1 MRHIITLAVFV
12 SLGFTVHAQ
21 TSKISGAIS
30 DEQGKALASSTISL
44 LKAKDSSLVKAAV
57 SDKSGL
63 YQFINIKD
71 GTYFVAASSAGYSR
85 KATQPFEVK
94 GSDVSVP
101 SFALK
106 QLPGNMSGVT
116 VTAKKPFIE
125 TRLDKTIVNVDASPT
140 NAGSTAM
147 DVLEKSPGI
156 MINND
161 GSISLLGKQGVIV
174 MIDGKPTYLSANDLA
189 NMLKNMPASA
199 LDQIEIMTNPSSKY
213 DATGNSGIIN
223 IKTKKGMNNGFNGNF
238 MLGATTSIYKMDD
251 KLYFM
256 PRSQN
261 SFNFNYRR
269 YKFNFFGNYNPNFN
283 RGRNVLDIDSKQI
296 NSQGELRGYTD
307 QQTKFKFGNFNQT
320 LKLGMDWYA
329 NSKNVFGVV
338 TSGFLFKGHPTPVT
352 INNVLNLDHTLR
364 YQLVSEADND
374 ISFNNFTGNLN
385 WKHSFNT
392 KGHELTADF
401 DYVKYSN
408 VSELLLITDTYD
420 GNLQYQNTSQLK
432 GHLPG
437 DIDIYSL
444 KSDYTKPIKNGRVDA
459 GFKSSYVRNDNQ
471 VEYQQSKGTGWV
483 RDDIRSNHF
492 IYDENI
498 NAAYVSVNQQIKK
511 WSFQAGMR
519 VENTN
524 SKGNQLTTQTKFSR
538 NRTDFF
544 PTAFASYALDQKN
557 QFTASYGRRI
567 TRPNYQD
574 MNPFIFFLDTL
585 TYRQGNI
592 YLTPQYTHNVEF
604 KHAFKGRLITAL
616 NFSETNDMISQVI
629 IPVEG
634 GDGTIKK
641 LTPDNVAS
649 FRNFGISITAPTKI
663 TKWWNVNLFTNVYN
677 NHYVGVVDS
686 TEVDLQF
693 TSFTANLTNSFTFS
707 PGFTGEISGFY
718 RHRTL
723 DGLTKAEPVYQMS
736 IGFSK
741 QIIKG
746 KGTLRLNIRDP
757 FAWQKFEGFNK
768 YANVDNHF
776 VSRPDV
782 RQVTAT
788 FSLRFGKQTQQQQR
802 RIGSSQEEQNRV
814 GGAGSQ

>member
-1 MRHIITLAVFV
+1 MRHLLTLVGFV
-12 SLGFTVHAQ
+12 LVGFTLPAQ
-21 TSKISGAIS
+21 TSKIIGSIY
-30 DEQGKALASSTISL
+30 DEQGKGLALTTVSL
-44 LKAKDSSLVKAAV
+44 LKTKDSSLVKV
-57 SDKSGL
+57 SLSDQSGQ
-63 YQFINIKD
+63 YQFLNIND
-71 GTYFVAASSAGYSR
+71 GNYFVAASSVGYS
-85 KATQPFEVK
+85 KKNSQAFEVN
-94 GSDVSVP
+94 GTDISVP
-101 SFALK
+101 SVALK
-106 QLPGNMSGVT
+106 QVPNNMNNVT

-156 MINND
+156 IVNND

-174 MIDGKPTYLSANDLA
+174 MLDGKPTYLSASDLA
-189 NMLKNMPASA
+189 NLLKNMPASA
-199 LDQIEIMTNPSSKY
+199 LDQIEIMTNPSAKY
-213 DATGNSGIIN
+213 DATGNSGMIN
-223 IKTKKGMNNGFNGNF
+223 IKTKKGMNNGFNGSF
-238 MLGATTSIYKMDD
+238 MLGATTSIYKIDD

-256 PRSQN
+256 PKSQN
-261 SFNFNYRR
+261 SFNFNYRK
-269 YKFNFFGNYNPNFN
+269 YKFNFFGNYNPNFF
-283 RGRNVLDIDSKQI
+283 RGRNVLEIDAKQI
-296 NSQGELRGYTD
+296 NSQGELKGYTD

-320 LKLGMDWYA
+320 LKLGLDWYA
-329 NSKNVFGVV
+329 DSKNIFGVV
-338 TSGFLFKGHPTPVT
+338 ASGFLFNGHPTPVT
-352 INNVLNLDHTLR
+352 VNNVRNLDHSLR

-385 WKHSFNT
+385 WKHSFDT
-392 KGHELTADF
+392 KGNELTADF
-401 DYVKYSN
+401 DYVKYAT
-408 VSELLLITDTYD
+408 VSDLLLVTDTYD
-420 GNLQYQNTSQLK
+420 GSLQYLNTSQLQ

-459 GFKSSYVRNDNQ
+459 GFKSSYVRNDNE
-471 VEYQQSKGTGWV
+471 VEYHQSKGTGWI

-498 NAAYVSVNQQIKK
+498 NAAYINVNQQIKK
-511 WSFQAGMR
+511 WSFQGGMR

-524 SKGNQLTTQTKFSR
+524 SKGNQVTTKTEFST

-544 PTAFASYALDQKN
+544 PTAFVSYALDKKN

-567 TRPNYQD
+567 ARPNYQD
-574 MNPFIFFLDTL
+574 LNPFIFFLDTL

-592 YLTPQYTHNVEF
+592 YLTPQYTHNVEL
-604 KHAFKGRLITAL
+604 KHAFKGKLITSL
-616 NFSETNDMISQVI
+616 NYSETNDMISQI
-629 IPVEG
+629 IVPVEG

-649 FRNFGISITAPTKI
+649 FRNIGISVTAPTKI
-663 TKWWNVNLFTNVYN
+663 AKWWNINLFTNVYN
-677 NHYVGVVDS
+677 NHYVGVIDS
-686 TEVDLQF
+686 TAIELQF
-693 TSFTANLTNSFTFS
+693 TSFTANLTNTFTFS
-707 PGFTGEISGFY
+707 QGFTGEISGFY

-723 DGLTKAEPVYQMS
+723 DGLTKAEPVYQMT
-736 IGFSK
+736 IGLSK

-757 FAWQKFEGFNK
+757 FAWQKFEGYNQ

-776 VSRPDV
+776 LSRPDV

-788 FSLRFGKQTQQQQR
+788 FSLRFGKQMQQQQR
-802 RIGSSQEEQNRV
+802 RIGSSQDEQNRV
-814 GGAGSQ
+814 GAGSQ

>member
-71 GTYFVAASSAGYSR
+71 GTYFVAASSVGYSR

-498 NAAYVSVNQQIKK
+498 NAAYISVNQQIKK

>member
-71 GTYFVAASSAGYSR
+71 GTYFVAASSVGYSR
-85 KATQPFEVK
+85 KPTQPFEVK

>member
-71 GTYFVAASSAGYSR
+71 GTYFVAASSVGYSR

-283 RGRNVLDIDSKQI
+283 RGRNVLDIDAKQI

-338 TSGFLFKGHPTPVT
+338 TSGFLFNGHPTPVT

-498 NAAYVSVNQQIKK
+498 NAAYISVNQQIKK

-604 KHAFKGRLITAL
+604 KHAFKGRLITSL